1 MADSDN
7 PNEELWREVLTQGH
21 RSRWAA
27 LPGALRCAGCEIPM
41 SGIGGSVVRLA
52 IGRQKSRKSPNL
64 CNICD
69 DILPDGGA
77 EVEIAII
84 FADLRDSTALAERI
98 GPAAFA
104 TLLNRFYKIGTD
116 SLLQHNA
123 MIDKMIG
130 DEIMAIFFP
139 AHAGQD
145 FRRAAVLAAQHLAQS
160 LQEETKDGTE
170 LPVGVGVHAGLAF
183 VGKIGASGVSDFT
196 ALGDTVNTTAR
207 LQAEAGPGEVVM
219 SDDIYSSV
227 AATFPDLEK
236 RTVTLRG
243 KEEPFDIRV
252 LSGSN

>member
-1 MADSDN
+1 MADTDN
-7 PNEELWREVLTQGH
+7 PNEELWRGVLTQGH
-21 RSRWAA
+21 HSRWAA

-41 SGIGGSVVRLA
+41 SGVGGSVVRLA
-52 IGRQKSRKSPNL
+52 TGKHKSRKSPNL

-69 DILPDGGA
+69 DLLPDGGA
-77 EVEIAII
+77 EVDIAII

-104 TLLNRFYKIGTD
+104 TLLNRFYRIGTD
-116 SLLQHNA
+116 ALLQHNA

-139 AHAGQD
+139 AHAGQEY
-145 FRRAAVLAAQHLAQS
+145 RRTAVLAAQHLAQAIR
-160 LQEETKDGTE
+160 EESGDDAD
-170 LPVGVGVHAGLAF
+170 LPVGVGVHAGVAF
-183 VGKIGASGVSDFT
+183 VGKIGTSGVSDFT

-219 SDDIYSSV
+219 SDDIYASV
-227 AATFPDLEK
+227 ADTFPDLEK
-236 RTVTLRG
+236 RTVALRG